1 MTTPALHGLYGIT
14 DSKLMP
20 DDDTL
25 EARVIAAIEGGMTIL
40 QYRDKS
46 RDQERRL
53 RQAKMLMDLCI
64 KAGVLFLINDDVD
77 LAEACGAHGVHLGQ
91 SDEALTSARER
102 LGEKAVIGITCEN
115 SLELARTA
123 TAQGADYIAFGRFF
137 PSLTKPDAKPAPL
150 ELLDEAR
157 EEFNLPMV
165 AIGGITRDNARQLID
180 AGADMLAVVNDLFA
194 PEEPATITHRAQSY
208 CDLFHS
214 FQTAATGSQI

>member
-1 MTTPALHGLYGIT
+1 MMISALHGLYGIT

-20 DDDTL
+20 DDATL
-25 EARVIAAIEGGMTIL
+25 EARVTAAIEGGMTIL

-46 RDQERRL
+46 QNQGRRL
-53 RQAKMLMDLCI
+53 RQAKMLMALCD

-77 LAEACGAHGVHLGQ
+77 LAEACRAHGVHLGQ
-91 SDEALTSARER
+91 SDEGIASARQR

-123 TAQGADYIAFGRFF
+123 TKQGADYIAFGRFF

-150 ELLDEAR
+150 SLLDEAR
-157 EEFNLPMV
+157 QEFNLPMV
-165 AIGGITRDNARQLID
+165 AIGGITRDNARQLVD
-180 AGADMLAVVNDLFA
+180 AGADMLAVVNDLFS
-194 PEEPATITHRAQSY
+194 PEDPATITRRAQSY